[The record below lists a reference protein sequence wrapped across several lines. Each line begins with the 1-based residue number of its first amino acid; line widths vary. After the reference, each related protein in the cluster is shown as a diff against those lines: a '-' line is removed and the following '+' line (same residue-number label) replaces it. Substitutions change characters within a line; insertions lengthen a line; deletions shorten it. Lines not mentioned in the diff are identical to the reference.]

1 MEIRTIIKEALS
13 RANIVPRRQ
22 AAPGDLVES
31 AEKLLHGIVSKYN
44 NDNYLVFSQE
54 QLSLPSRKVIHIYDE
69 DDTMLGE
76 NNRVFPT
83 EALLLATPPTE
94 EDVLNDVYAIA
105 KDRTTVYYRA
115 IKVGLTP
122 EWFCEE
128 HPDEFDQRYQQMLR
142 YVDAY
147 HIHVQNVSKLNTLC
161 INRGQVYGMYKLGF
175 VPRSDFDAYV
185 DGGLFWTYTPLAE
198 GEWVIQVKPY
208 VVSNTQKL
216 RLDYNRGIKFDL
228 DTDLRIPEAYE
239 ELLTTAL
246 THALAVKYPRMDD
259 AQIERLKNDV
269 QVMLDN
275 VRTPK
280 ADSKMVTRE
289 LDYGDDR
296 GTPEGLMR
304 GNWFYA

>member
-54 QLSLPSRKVIHIYDE
+54 QLSLPARKVIHIYDE

-76 NNRVFPT
+76 HNRVYLT

-94 EDVLNDVYAIA
+94 EDVLDNVYAIA
-105 KDRTTVYYRA
+105 KDRTTVFYRA
-115 IKVGLTP
+115 IKAGLTP

-128 HPDEFDQRYQQMLR
+128 HPDEYDQRYQQMLR

-185 DGGLFWTYTPLAE
+185 DGGLFWTYTPLSE

-239 ELLTTAL
+239 ELLTAAL

-304 GNWFYA
+304 GNLFLT